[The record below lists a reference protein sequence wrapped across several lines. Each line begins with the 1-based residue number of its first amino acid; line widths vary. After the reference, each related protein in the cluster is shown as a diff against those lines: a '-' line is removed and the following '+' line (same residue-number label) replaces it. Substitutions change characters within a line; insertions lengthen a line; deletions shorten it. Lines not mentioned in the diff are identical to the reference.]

1 MFIYCFC
8 QLSMLLLDQICN
20 LFVFLIEPS
29 YLAIGFLY
37 AYNNLSYFFK
47 INSYD
52 FSDILESQH

>member
-1 MFIYCFC
+1 MFIYRFR

-29 YLAIGFLY
+29 YLATGVLY

-52 FSDILESQH
+52 FSQYP